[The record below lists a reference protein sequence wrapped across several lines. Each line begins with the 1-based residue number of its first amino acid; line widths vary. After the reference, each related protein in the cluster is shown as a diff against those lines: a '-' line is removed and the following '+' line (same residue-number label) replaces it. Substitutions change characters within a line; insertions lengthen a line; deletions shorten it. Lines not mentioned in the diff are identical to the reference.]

1 MIALNCGLVDT
12 DKLYAV
18 VMATKAFDE
27 QMLATTYDHL
37 VYDELAGR
45 LFRGKNAKLWNF
57 WLENFFTKN
66 GGHQTLLSIM
76 KQC

>member
-45 LFRGKNAKLWNF
+45 FFRGKNAKL
-57 WLENFFTKN
+57 
-66 GGHQTLLSIM
+66 
-76 KQC
+76 